1 MNYEYRVVG
10 ININP
15 VQKSDPAKASQKLN
29 VSKEFLEK
37 QFTDH
42 YKKNTQGNAPLQVQ
56 SFLNIYGKRGWEHY
70 FEGKI
75 GNQVLLYFRRVVG
88 SDIPEIAFTP
98 EEQSKLQKLAQDQR
112 P

>member
-10 ININP
+10 INMNP

-29 VSKEFLEK
+29 VSKEFIEK
-37 QFTDH
+37 EFTDH
-42 YKKNTQGNAPLQVQ
+42 YKKNIQGNAPLQVQ
-56 SFLNIYGKRGWEHY
+56 AFLNIYGKRGWEHY

-75 GNQVLLYFRRVVG
+75 GNQVLLYFRRITG
-88 SDIPEIAFTP
+88 SNVPEIEFSP
-98 EEQSKLQKLAQDQR
+98 EEKAKLQKLAPDQR

>member
-15 VQKSDPAKASQKLN
+15 VPKSDPGKASQKLN
-29 VSKEFLEK
+29 VSKEFIEQ

-42 YKKNTQGNAPLQVQ
+42 YKRNIQGNAPLQVQ
-56 SFLNIYGKRGWEHY
+56 SFLNMYGKRGWEHY
-70 FEGKI
+70 FEGII
-75 GNQVLLYFRRVVG
+75 GNQVLLYFRRIAG
-88 SDIPEIAFTP
+88 KNIPEVEFTP
-98 EEQSKLQKLAQDQR
+98 EEQARLQKLAPDQR